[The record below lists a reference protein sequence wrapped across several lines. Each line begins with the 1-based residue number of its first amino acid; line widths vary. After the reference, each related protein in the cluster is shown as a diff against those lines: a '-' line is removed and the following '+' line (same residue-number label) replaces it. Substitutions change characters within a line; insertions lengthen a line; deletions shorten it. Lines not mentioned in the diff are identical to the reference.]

1 MPRCSLDLCMQAK
14 SQYDRPVPSETGGIH
29 RDACLNMPKHPW
41 TILNIL
47 FDLFVTLP
55 SHCIHQEPKA
65 VSLRQYL
72 REIHQYGAYA
82 GSIACWLPLLYITLG
97 VWMEESQQQ
106 DHYWN
111 IHALRP
117 ARGWKGW
124 WVACSVEDTT
134 SLPFRNWIVPTLCI
148 MPGGGVPADTSLH
161 ADADDAISIR
171 QRVSLRPRALT
182 AQQHMKTKTD
192 STKTDWLLLAFS
204 LITSSLWH
212 EGNKSRKHASRT
224 TNSRTTISLNA
235 FESYFF
241 LWTCRFLEDSALTG
255 KGCFASLTLF
265 FLDQIPDHL
274 SASSRGPFEGG
285 KTFGFSL
292 NTSWSTGWRQ
302 IW

>member
-97 VWMEESQQQ
+97 VWIEESQQQ

-111 IHALRP
+111 MLWDLLGVGKDGELR
-117 ARGWKGW
+117 A
-124 WVACSVEDTT
+124 V
-134 SLPFRNWIVPTLCI
+134 
-148 MPGGGVPADTSLH
+148 
-161 ADADDAISIR
+161 
-171 QRVSLRPRALT
+171 
-182 AQQHMKTKTD
+182 
-192 STKTDWLLLAFS
+192 
-204 LITSSLWH
+204 
-212 EGNKSRKHASRT
+212 SRT
-224 TNSRTTISLNA
+224 LQVYRLGTELSRHFVSCLVEVFLQTLHCMLMLMMRSALGKEFPWDQGLWPRSNIWKQKLIPRRQIDCCWHFPWLPQVSDMKVTKAGGTPREQPTVELPSAWTHSNHIFFCEHVDFSKIQRWL
-235 FESYFF
+235 ERVVLLPWRYFF
-241 LWTCRFLEDSALTG
+241 LIRFQTTFLPAAEDPS
-255 KGCFASLTLF
+255 KGGRRSDLV
-265 FLDQIPDHL
+265 
-274 SASSRGPFEGG
+274 
-285 KTFGFSL
+285 
-292 NTSWSTGWRQ
+292 
-302 IW
+302 